1 VLRARGGDD
10 AVIGC
15 AVREP
20 VVTVC
25 GHDARAIAARPER
38 RVCLARGAS
47 VELDRDDTA
56 HEQLEHVRHDLR
68 LRRRRERPAE
78 VALRQD
84 RLVAVDAGHALTGG
98 ELGHKERSRNGE
110 KRVPDPRVAD
120 RQLTD
125 EPPALPLSCFRR

>member
-56 HEQLEHVRHDLR
+56 HEQLEHV
-68 LRRRRERPAE
+68 P
-78 VALRQD
+78 
-84 RLVAVDAGHALTGG
+84 
-98 ELGHKERSRNGE
+98 
-110 KRVPDPRVAD
+110 
-120 RQLTD
+120 LTD